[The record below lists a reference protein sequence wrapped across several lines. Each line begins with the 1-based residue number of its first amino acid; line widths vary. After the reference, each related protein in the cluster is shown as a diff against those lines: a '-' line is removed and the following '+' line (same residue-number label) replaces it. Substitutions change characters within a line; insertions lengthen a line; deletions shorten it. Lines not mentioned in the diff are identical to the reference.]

1 MKLAIMVHSHDGP
14 RVFGDIPGCFFKYWF
29 SCKDSIRENVVRN
42 AQGCIMDRW
51 IVVDFHGGS
60 RGFEC
65 VAGFLL
71 SVLLIGVISG
81 LLMDLDRRRFYGN
94 AWNY

>member
-1 MKLAIMVHSHDGP
+1 
-14 RVFGDIPGCFFKYWF
+14 
-29 SCKDSIRENVVRN
+29 
-42 AQGCIMDRW
+42 MDRC

-65 VAGFLL
+65 VPGFLL

-94 AWNY
+94 AWNYGCIKVVEWSYLSGSLRLGAVWVAGSW

>member
-1 MKLAIMVHSHDGP
+1 
-14 RVFGDIPGCFFKYWF
+14 
-29 SCKDSIRENVVRN
+29 
-42 AQGCIMDRW
+42 MDRC

-65 VAGFLL
+65 VPGFLL

-81 LLMDLDRRRFYGN
+81 LLMDLDRCRFYGN

>member
-1 MKLAIMVHSHDGP
+1 
-14 RVFGDIPGCFFKYWF
+14 
-29 SCKDSIRENVVRN
+29 
-42 AQGCIMDRW
+42 MDRW
-51 IVVDFHGGS
+51 IVVDLHGGS

-65 VAGFLL
+65 VAGFLF